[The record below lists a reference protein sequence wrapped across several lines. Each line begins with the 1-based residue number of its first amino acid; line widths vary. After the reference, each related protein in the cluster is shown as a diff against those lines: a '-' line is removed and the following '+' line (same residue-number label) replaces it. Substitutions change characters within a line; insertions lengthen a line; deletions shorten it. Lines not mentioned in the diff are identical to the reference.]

1 MPSFLDRALDHLLA
15 VEGGY
20 VNHKN
25 DLGKETNFGITEAV
39 ARQNGYTGKMKDL
52 PRGVAKDIYIRRYW
66 TLPGFDKVA
75 EISEPVA
82 AELLDTGVN
91 MGPSWATMFL
101 QRSLNAFSK
110 SGGDY
115 QMLTVDGKCG
125 PTTVNTLNAF
135 FRVRGRAQGEAV
147 LLKAMNSLQGCRYI
161 ELTEQRTQNSSFT
174 YGWFAQ
180 RVSI

>member
-1 MPSFLDRALDHLLA
+1 MPSFLDRAIDALIV

-20 VNHKN
+20 VNHPN
-25 DLGKETNFGITEAV
+25 DRGGETNFGITEAV

-52 PRGVAKDIYIRRYW
+52 PRGVAKDIYVRRYW
-66 TLPGFDKVA
+66 TLPGFDKIA

-110 SGGDY
+110 NGEDY
-115 QMLTVDGKCG
+115 RMITVDGRLG
-125 PTTVNTLNAF
+125 PGTLATF
-135 FRVRGRAQGEAV
+135 KKFYDARGSLGVAV
-147 LLKAMNSLQGCRYI
+147 LLKAMNSLQGARYI
-161 ELTEQRTQNSSFT
+161 ELTEQRSQNSAFT
-174 YGWFAQ
+174 FGWFAQ
-180 RVSI
+180 RVII